1 MQTERP
7 RFLEFHQV
15 ESDCLIPA
23 PLDASL
29 IGSNDEFYRRRYVG
43 LEAMPTGSLKIPI
56 SQHQVHMMY
65 LFLAQVASKVL
76 LIPQLTT
83 LLQV

>member
-7 RFLEFHQV
+7 RFLELHQV

-23 PLDASL
+23 PLDTSL
-29 IGSNDEFYRRRYVG
+29 VGSNHEFYRRRDVG

-56 SQHQVHMMY
+56 SQ
-65 LFLAQVASKVL
+65 
-76 LIPQLTT
+76 
-83 LLQV
+83 